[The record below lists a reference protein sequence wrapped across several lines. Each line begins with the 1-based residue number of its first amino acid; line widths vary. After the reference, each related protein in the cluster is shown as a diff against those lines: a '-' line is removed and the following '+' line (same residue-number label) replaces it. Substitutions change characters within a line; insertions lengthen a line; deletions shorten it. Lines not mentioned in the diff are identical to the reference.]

1 MDLKILTF
9 FLLIAAVGCSTQ
21 GVVKINS
28 VPEGATITSV
38 GPSGTRIMGKTPL
51 QLDSSS
57 LPGEG
62 RFNSL
67 TLTKEG
73 HRDHH
78 LLLARDRGSDNYDI
92 SVNLQAQ
99 GDDPKV
105 ADARSRQERLA
116 KLLLQAHALTA
127 AKKYQEADRVL
138 GSLLQDYPHISAGHD
153 LMGNLAYL
161 QKDLK
166 TALSHYER
174 SLQINAENTETKQ
187 MIDRLKGMLQ

>member
-1 MDLKILTF
+1 MFFKILTMT
-9 FLLIAAVGCSTQ
+9 LLLLAVACSSS
-21 GVVKINS
+21 GVVKISS
-28 VPEGATITSV
+28 VPEGATITSN
-38 GPSGTRIMGKTPL
+38 GANGTKIIGKTPL
-51 QLDSSS
+51 QVDASS

-67 TLTKEG
+67 TLTKDG

-105 ADARSRQERLA
+105 ADARTRQERLA

-174 SLQINAENTETKQ
+174 SLQINPENNETKQ

>member
-1 MDLKILTF
+1 MLLKNPTIL
-9 FLLIAAVGCSTQ
+9 LLLMAVACSSS
-21 GVVKINS
+21 GIVKINS
-28 VPEGATITSV
+28 VPEGATITSN
-38 GPSGTRIMGKTPL
+38 GPNGTKIIGKTPL
-51 QLDSSS
+51 QVDANS
-57 LPGEG
+57 LPSEG

-67 TLTKEG
+67 TLTKDG

-78 LLLARDRGSDNYDI
+78 LLLGRDRGSDNYDI

-174 SLQINAENTETKQ
+174 SLQINPENSETKQ
-187 MIDRLKGMLQ
+187 MVDRLRGMLQ